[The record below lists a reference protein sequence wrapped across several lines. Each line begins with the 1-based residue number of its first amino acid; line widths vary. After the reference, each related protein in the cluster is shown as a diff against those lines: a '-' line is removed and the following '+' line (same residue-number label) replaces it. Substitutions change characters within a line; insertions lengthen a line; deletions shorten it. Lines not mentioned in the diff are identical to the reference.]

1 MDTNNNN
8 SNNNSKSE
16 IGIQSVI
23 NNNNWNDIK
32 IMQLRRKMVEL
43 KIYHYLHKEAGNY
56 YKKLHKQLFLPQTT
70 IMTVS
75 SGTLFI
81 SLTDKINDSGRYW
94 INLFVSFLTLIGTI
108 LSVWVKFFDADN
120 IANNHFETSKTYS
133 LIIEDIEEELSL
145 DYEEKTN
152 YVEYINKIKKMI
164 NDAKKKALDIDK
176 KFWNQYFNSISK
188 GELIMLNNNIINNEV
203 NKEINSMNYDLA
215 SFDIKDYRNTL
226 NHNFDNININQ
237 IKKEIKLNID
247 ESSNINNNNTNN
259 TNNNIDDYIKYPR
272 NSEIIENIQLQNNNL
287 NFDKNTNN
295 TNNNNITDN
304 TYLESLKKNIKYQL
318 ERNL

>member
-1 MDTNNNN
+1 MDNNNII
-8 SNNNSKSE
+8 STSE
-16 IGIQSVI
+16 IGVQSVI
-23 NNNNWNDIK
+23 NNNWNDLK

-56 YKKLHKQLFLPQTT
+56 YKKLHKRLFLPQTT
-70 IMTVS
+70 IMTIS

-120 IANNHFETSKTYS
+120 IAHNHFETSKNYS

-152 YVEYINKIKKMI
+152 YTEYIYKIKKMI

-176 KFWNQYFNSISK
+176 RFWNQYFNSISR
-188 GELIMLNNNIINNEV
+188 GELVMLNNNIINNEV

-237 IKKEIKLNID
+237 IQKEITLNIE
-247 ESSNINNNNTNN
+247 ESNNITNPNNSNNNEFP
-259 TNNNIDDYIKYPR
+259 KHR
-272 NSEIIENIQLQNNNL
+272 NSEIIENLRNRNNDNL
-287 NFDKNTNN
+287 
-295 TNNNNITDN
+295 TDFN
-304 TYLESLKKNIKYQL
+304 LENLKKNIKYQL